1 MKLASRRA
9 GRYVPPWQLSGTL
22 ARFCLALKQ
31 NFNTLR
37 KWQLCQYARKSKKSP
52 AGVQSSWIVHWLV
65 YRWFFVHEEEVAPT
79 ERNYEPC
86 MYLEKGQK
94 RCTKDSY
101 VTLWVSL
108 TREKPRNLELKM
120 VSALI
125 LNCLTS
131 VDLHWDLSHWK
142 YFCTWWIQKAFQGVY
157 KATI

>member
-1 MKLASRRA
+1 
-9 GRYVPPWQLSGTL
+9 
-22 ARFCLALKQ
+22 
-31 NFNTLR
+31 
-37 KWQLCQYARKSKKSP
+37 
-52 AGVQSSWIVHWLV
+52 
-65 YRWFFVHEEEVAPT
+65 
-79 ERNYEPC
+79 

-131 VDLHWDLSHWK
+131 VDLHWDLSH
-142 YFCTWWIQKAFQGVY
+142 
-157 KATI
+157 